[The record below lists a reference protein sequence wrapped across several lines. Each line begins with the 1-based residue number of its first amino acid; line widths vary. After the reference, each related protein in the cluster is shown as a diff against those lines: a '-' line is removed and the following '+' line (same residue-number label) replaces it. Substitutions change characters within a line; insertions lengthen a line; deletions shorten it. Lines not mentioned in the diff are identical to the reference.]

1 MTGTC
6 QGNPSSFINQHQ
18 MKKHKLIHEEVKCPE
33 CNKSFGTKRN
43 MKRHVKNVLKAQN
56 NISGNSNGSNVDG
69 NLNTDPLLPAI

>member
-1 MTGTC
+1 
-6 QGNPSSFINQHQ
+6 
-18 MKKHKLIHEEVKCPE
+18 MKRLNVQKELWA
-33 CNKSFGTKRN
+33 KSN